1 MRPQPTGKIL
11 SSPSAYKRAW
21 YAKIRDLSP
30 LTSCTTLT
38 NLNLHGCSLITD
50 LSPLANHP
58 TLSELI
64 GPDGEEVDLTSLSNT
79 QQPGP

>member
-1 MRPQPTGKIL
+1 MRLYLT
-11 SSPSAYKRAW
+11 R

-30 LTSCTTLT
+30 LASCTALT
-38 NLNLHGCSLITD
+38 DLNLHECSLITD

-64 GPDGEEVDLTSLSNT
+64 GPDGDDLTSLSDT